1 MNDLVGITTTLGATD
16 FKELPDQIEFH
27 SFGDAETIEEKR
39 QALRESAKEFEAI
52 FIHQMISAMRKTIG
66 DSSLTKKSNGEKI
79 FEGMLDEEWSKKLAG
94 KTGPGSLSEILYG
107 QLSARLGLEETEE
120 DITTKKIP
128 WPAPPAVVKVHEKS
142 ESL

>member
-1 MNDLVGITTTLGATD
+1 MNDLVGITTTFGATD
-16 FKELPDQIEFH
+16 FKGLPDQIEFR

-120 DITTKKIP
+120 GITTKKIP